1 MKNRS
6 YSSYRN
12 SEMARVAPK
21 KHIFRTLINNK
32 LKRHRTDTGLVEDR
46 TNSTTIVRMIV
57 GLLLI
62 HLIVIGGV
70 ILRGKIKSAD
80 TGAIAAPTITAPPAI
95 EAKPVQND
103 VLPQPVEGPVA
114 NPVREAV
121 PHITQTPADSEATVA
136 PAVAEPELVTPV
148 LADDT
153 ADVAE
158 PSAPAEATP
167 LTPAEPTYTRH
178 LVSSGETLYGI
189 ASKHHTSVEA
199 IRKANPQLRNNNIIS
214 GTYLNIPVQPTSDAG
229 RKIAAERAAEAAT
242 EAAKIYTIRRGDT
255 LRRIARRHNTT
266 VSQLMKL
273 NNIPKG
279 KEGNI
284 RVGDTIRIAQ

>member
-21 KHIFRTLINNK
+21 KRIFRSLINSK

-46 TNSTTIVRMIV
+46 TSSTTVVRMIV

-80 TGAIAAPTITAPPAI
+80 AGAIAAPTITAPPAV
-95 EAKPVQND
+95 EAPPVQND
-103 VLPQPVEGPVA
+103 VLPQPVDGPVA
-114 NPVREAV
+114 NPVRTDV
-121 PHITQTPADSEATVA
+121 NHITQTPPESAPTAA
-136 PAVAEPELVTPV
+136 PAVAEPEIVPPV
-148 LADDT
+148 LAEDT
-153 ADVAE
+153 AEEVA
-158 PSAPAEATP
+158 PSAPAADP
-167 LTPAEPTYTRH
+167 APAEAPTYSRH
-178 LVSSGETLYGI
+178 LVASGETLFGI
-189 ASKHHTSVEA
+189 AAKHQTTVNA

-214 GTYLNIPVQPTSDAG
+214 GTYLNIPVKADSAAG
-229 RKIAAERAAEAAT
+229 RQLAAERAAAAAS
-242 EAAKIYTIRRGDT
+242 EAAKTYTIRRGDT
-255 LRRIARRHNTT
+255 LARIARRHNTS
-266 VSQLMKL
+266 VAQLMKL

-279 KEGNI
+279 KEGSI

>member
-21 KHIFRTLINNK
+21 KRIFRSLINSK

-46 TNSTTIVRMIV
+46 TNSTTVVRMIV

-80 TGAIAAPTITAPPAI
+80 AGAIAAPTITAPPAV
-95 EAKPVQND
+95 ETKPAQND
-103 VLPQPVEGPVA
+103 VLPQPVDGPVA
-114 NPVREAV
+114 NPVRTDV
-121 PHITQTPADSEATVA
+121 NHITQTPPESAPTAA
-136 PAVAEPELVTPV
+136 PAVAEPEIVTPV
-148 LADDT
+148 LAEDT
-153 ADVAE
+153 AEEVA
-158 PSAPAEATP
+158 PSTPAADPAPTEAPA
-167 LTPAEPTYTRH
+167 YSKH
-178 LVSSGETLYGI
+178 LVASGETLFGI
-189 ASKHHTSVEA
+189 AAKHQTTVDA

-214 GTYLNIPVQPTSDAG
+214 GTYLNIPVKADSAAG
-229 RKIAAERAAEAAT
+229 RQLAAERAAAAAS
-242 EAAKIYTIRRGDT
+242 EAAKTYTIRRGDT
-255 LRRIARRHNTT
+255 LARIARRHNTS
-266 VSQLMKL
+266 VAQLMKL

-279 KEGNI
+279 KEGSI